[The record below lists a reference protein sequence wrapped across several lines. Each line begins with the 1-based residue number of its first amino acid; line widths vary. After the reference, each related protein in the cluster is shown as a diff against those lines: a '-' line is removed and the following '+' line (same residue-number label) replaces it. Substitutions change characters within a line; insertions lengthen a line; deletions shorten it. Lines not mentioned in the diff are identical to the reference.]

1 MDESV
6 KAAVQDDPAGPVELS
21 GPAPTWDA
29 IANRHYAFV
38 YRRCLVLARDP
49 QDAEDL
55 AQETFVRV
63 FQSWA
68 TFRRPGNVEAWL
80 NRIATNLFINLVR
93 RRSRAKTYPLFDT
106 DQLAPRT
113 DDSSV
118 LELVTDQIFD
128 TDVAEALEAVTPKF
142 RTVVVLNDI
151 AGVPRDQIA
160 DLLELKPATVSTRLY
175 RGREQLRG
183 SLAHRRRTAGRRR
196 PGCAEEAAR

>member
-1 MDESV
+1 MDETV
-6 KAAVQDDPAGPVELS
+6 KAAVQDDPAGQVELS
-21 GPAPTWDA
+21 GPAPSWDA
-29 IANRHYAFV
+29 IVNRHYAFV

-63 FQSWA
+63 FRSWA

-80 NRIATNLFINLVR
+80 NRIATNMFINLVR
-93 RRSRAKTYPLFDT
+93 RRSRAKIYPLSDT
-106 DQLAPRT
+106 DNWLPAQTTPSAI
-113 DDSSV
+113 
-118 LELVTDQIFD
+118 ELVTDQILD

-151 AGVPRDQIA
+151 AGVPRDEIA
-160 DLLELKPATVSTRLY
+160 DLLDLKPATVSTRLY

-196 PGCAEEAAR
+196 PGRAEEAAR

>member
-1 MDESV
+1 MDETV
-6 KAAVQDDPAGPVELS
+6 GTAVRHDPAAPVKLS

-29 IANRHYAFV
+29 MVNRHYAYV

-55 AQETFVRV
+55 AQETFVSV
-63 FQSWA
+63 FRSWA

-80 NRIATNLFINLVR
+80 NCIATNLFINLAR
-93 RRSRAKTYPLFDT
+93 RRNRVKTRPLFDT
-106 DQLAPRT
+106 DKSLPTEPSAI
-113 DDSSV
+113 D
-118 LELVTDQIFD
+118 LVTDQILD
-128 TDVAEALEAVTPKF
+128 TDVAEALAAMTPKF

-183 SLAHRRRTAGRRR
+183 SLAHRRRGAEQRR
-196 PGCAEEAAR
+196 PGCGPL